1 MNTKLTLQ
9 LDKDII
15 NKAKLYAK
23 ANNTSLSFM
32 VENFFQKIVA
42 ENKPEKKVQDSI
54 VEQLSG
60 IIDISDSNYNDDY
73 LNYLV
78 EKYK

>member
-32 VENFFQKIVA
+32 VENFFQKVVA
-42 ENKPEKKVQDSI
+42 ETKPEKKVQDSI